1 LDVTGVRCVVSEA
14 KKSASSSSSSSS
26 ASPLHLDA
34 QLCFAI
40 TSASRAMAAAYA
52 PVLEP
57 LGLTHPQYLV
67 MLVLWE
73 QDGIRVTEL
82 GRRLHL
88 DSGTLTP
95 LLKRL
100 AARGIVE
107 RRRATDD
114 ERAVEIHLTPAG
126 RALRDA
132 AENIPSTMACS
143 MAIDVDEL
151 SDLRERLHALAA
163 RLRG

>member
-1 LDVTGVRCVVSEA
+1 
-14 KKSASSSSSSSS
+14 
-26 ASPLHLDA
+26 
-34 QLCFAI
+34 
-40 TSASRAMAAAYA
+40 MAAAYA
-52 PVLEP
+52 PVLDP

-114 ERAVEIHLTPAG
+114 ERAVEIHLTPEG
-126 RALRDA
+126 KALRGA
-132 AENIPSTMACS
+132 AEHIPSTMACS
-143 MAIDVDEL
+143 MALDADEL
-151 SDLRERLHALAA
+151 GDLRERLHTLAA
-163 RLRG
+163 RLRA